1 MFDLE
6 TYSTVLIALAPALT
20 AIISIIVGVVK
31 MVKEIRTAK
40 KENQNEN
47 KKLTDSLKKT
57 VEDIGVIKS
66 RMTEIE
72 KAIVEERKKRNGR

>member
-31 MVKEIRTAK
+31 MVKEIRAAK

>member
-31 MVKEIRTAK
+31 MVKEIRAAK

-72 KAIVEERKKRNGR
+72 KAIVEEKKKRMGR

>member
-1 MFDLE
+1 MFNLE
-6 TYSTVLIALAPALT
+6 TYTTVLIALAPALT

-31 MVKEIRTAK
+31 MVKEIRAAK
-40 KENQNEN
+40 RENQNEN

-72 KAIVEERKKRNGR
+72 KAIVEEKKKRIGR

>member
-31 MVKEIRTAK
+31 MVKEIRAAK
-40 KENQNEN
+40 RENQNEN

-72 KAIVEERKKRNGR
+72 KAIVEEKKKRLGR

>member
-31 MVKEIRTAK
+31 MVKEIRAAK
-40 KENQNEN
+40 RENQNEN

>member
-6 TYSTVLIALAPALT
+6 TYTTVLIALAPALT
-20 AIISIIVGVVK
+20 AIVSIIVGVVK
-31 MVKEIRTAK
+31 MVKEIRAAK

-72 KAIVEERKKRNGR
+72 KAIVEEKKKRMGR

>member
-31 MVKEIRTAK
+31 MVKEIRAAK

-72 KAIVEERKKRNGR
+72 KAIVEEKKKRIGR

>member
-1 MFDLE
+1 MFNLE
-6 TYSTVLIALAPALT
+6 TYTTVLIALAPALT

-31 MVKEIRTAK
+31 MVKEIRAAK
-40 KENQNEN
+40 RENQNEN

-72 KAIVEERKKRNGR
+72 KAIVEEKKKRMGR

>member
-31 MVKEIRTAK
+31 MVKEIKAAK
-40 KENQNEN
+40 MENQNEHQ
-47 KKLTDSLKKT
+47 KLTDSLKKT
-57 VEDIGVIKS
+57 VADIGVIKS

-72 KAIVEERKKRNGR
+72 KVIVEEKKKRNGR

>member
-31 MVKEIRTAK
+31 MVKEIRAAK
-40 KENQNEN
+40 RENQNEN

-72 KAIVEERKKRNGR
+72 KAIVEEKKKRMGR

>member
-6 TYSTVLIALAPALT
+6 TYTTVLIALAPALT

-31 MVKEIRTAK
+31 MVKEIRAAK
-40 KENQNEN
+40 RENQNEN

-72 KAIVEERKKRNGR
+72 KAIVEEKKKRMGR

>member
-6 TYSTVLIALAPALT
+6 TYTTVLIALAPALT

-31 MVKEIRTAK
+31 MVKEIRAAK
-40 KENQNEN
+40 KENRDEN

-72 KAIVEERKKRNGR
+72 KAIVEERKRRNGR

>member
-31 MVKEIRTAK
+31 MVKEIKKAK
-40 KENQNEN
+40 QEN
-47 KKLTDSLKKT
+47 KDESQKLTDSLKKT

-72 KAIVEERKKRNGR
+72 KVIVEEKKKRNVR

>member
-31 MVKEIRTAK
+31 MVKEIRAAK
-40 KENQNEN
+40 KENRDEN

-72 KAIVEERKKRNGR
+72 KAIVEERKRRNGR